1 MPKRIQ
7 VLRAA
12 SEPGYQAEGLTVTL
26 DSKGLAGRIAE
37 AVAEHHRKA
46 IRAGQKPSGGS
57 QRALS
62 SDERERASRGKRSRV
77 RGMGSDGAFP
87 ASIEATRPR
96 GGDVRAEASVAA
108 DAFFDEWQEAEDGRG
123 VEYLEIE
130 GDVDELV
137 DRLLEDELKRQGFSD

>member
-1 MPKRIQ
+1 MSKRVQ

-12 SEPGYQAEGLTVTL
+12 SESGYQAEGLTVEF
-26 DSKGLAGRIAE
+26 DARRLAKRLAE
-37 AVAEHHRKA
+37 AVAEHHRKS
-46 IRAGQKPSGGS
+46 IESGQKPSGGR

-62 SDERERASRGKRSRV
+62 SDEAQRAARGKRSRV

-87 ASIEATRPR
+87 ASIGTARPR
-96 GGDVRAEASVAA
+96 GGAVRAEASVAA

-123 VEYLEIE
+123 VEYLEVE
-130 GDVDELV
+130 GDVDDLV